1 MAAEDV
7 APEDPGPEDPAPE
20 DPAPEDPAAATG
32 RAGGLIVR
40 ESDADLRRAGLTR
53 EPEPWEDGLRET
65 PRPGTFEWWYFDA
78 ECDDGSRA
86 VVVFETK
93 SLDASAGP
101 LAPRLSL
108 TVRTPDG
115 RVHAGRTR
123 HDPASFRAARD
134 HCDVVLGPHRAH
146 GDLVRYRIRAGT
158 PSAAADLTLTSTAP
172 PSRVGTGTVTLA
184 DDPGRYLGWLVAV
197 PRGRVEGRL
206 SVPGRTWRVRGTGYH
221 DKNWGTLDFGADLR
235 AWHWARLHAGPFTL
249 ACAELRTHGG
259 GRTPLLVL
267 TRATERL
274 AATATGVSFTPHSDH
289 ADIRWHDRVHAFLGP
304 PTALDPP
311 RKPGPHRYRR
321 FTTPAELTTT
331 APYAPMTTP
340 GTAIAEHAEFPA
352 TTDRAPTPPRER
364 RDRAVPGQPASAAR
378 AVRPSAA
385 SRNRARAAPRTPP
398 TEPDTPPTPAGRA
411 SAAPPER
418 HVARNPTEPVMPRTP
433 TGQTPGTHTKVPAMD
448 ARTAA
453 TRLARAWSGPDSA
466 AFGALFAPDAV
477 YTDVAA
483 GRARRGRTAITD
495 WHRETRAAIP
505 DLTAEVEDGFGT
517 DDGRACATLLWTGTP
532 VAEPP
537 GPPFRVH
544 AATVLALAPDG
555 SITRCAD
562 YYDLLGLARAG
573 QPLIPRR
580 TPDAQD

>member
-1 MAAEDV
+1 MAR
-7 APEDPGPEDPAPE
+7 EDPAPE
-20 DPAPEDPAAATG
+20 NPAREDLAPEDPAAATY
-32 RAGGLIVR
+32 RRTGGLTVR

-93 SLDASAGP
+93 PLAASAGP

-123 HDPASFRAARD
+123 HDPASFHAARD
-134 HCDVVLGPHRAH
+134 HCDVALGPHRAH

-197 PRGRVEGRL
+197 PRGTVEGRL
-206 SVPGRTWRVRGTGYH
+206 SVPGRTWQVRGTGYH

-249 ACAELRTHGG
+249 ACAELRTPGG

-274 AATATGVSFTPHSDH
+274 AATATGVSFTPHPGVSLIRHSGH
-289 ADIRWHDRVHAFLGP
+289 ADIRWHDRVHALLGP

-311 RKPGPHRYRR
+311 GKPGPHPYHR

-331 APYAPMTTP
+331 APYAPTTTP
-340 GTAIAEHAEFPA
+340 GTAIAEHAEFSITP
-352 TTDRAPTPPRER
+352 DRA
-364 RDRAVPGQPASAAR
+364 APGQPASAAR
-378 AVRPSAA
+378 AVRAPVAPP
-385 SRNRARAAPRTPP
+385 NRTRAGPRTPA
-398 TEPDTPPTPAGRA
+398 TAPDTPPTPA
-411 SAAPPER
+411 APPER
-418 HVARNPTEPVMPRTP
+418 HAATKPADPATPRTP
-433 TGQTPGTHTKVPAMD
+433 TGRTPGTHTKVPAMD

-453 TRLARAWSGPDSA
+453 TRLARAWSVPDSA

-483 GRARRGRTAITD
+483 GRAHRGRTAITA
-495 WHRETRAAIP
+495 WHRETRAATP
-505 DLTAEVEDGFGT
+505 DLTAEIEDGFGT

-573 QPLIPRR
+573 QPLMPQRP
-580 TPDAQD
+580 PDTRG